1 MAKLIVAL
9 CLLSVGLANGLAN
22 YGGCTCE
29 VDDFKE
35 RFERLESLVEF
46 IASKA
51 TASPTLIPPE
61 LNGCGEPCADVVTLD
76 SAALDTVVEIDGND
90 RHHQRAPPASPA
102 FEGLDASLARRSSR
116 QALRPRSR

>member
-1 MAKLIVAL
+1 MAKLIVVL

-46 IASKA
+46 IASMP
-51 TASPTLIPPE
+51 S
-61 LNGCGEPCADVVTLD
+61 GEDAVCPSTP
-76 SAALDTVVEIDGND
+76 
-90 RHHQRAPPASPA
+90 APAPGFGFTP
-102 FEGLDASLARRSSR
+102 
-116 QALRPRSR
+116 